1 MANWK
6 IGDKKQIIHKFT
18 KMDIEQFVSL
28 TGDNNPVHVDEQFI
42 KKTDIGGLAVHGML
56 AASYI
61 STLIG
66 KKIPGPGAI
75 WSAFNVQWKIP
86 IRIGDS
92 ILFEAEV
99 ISTFKSTKTLELSIT
114 GRNLEKN
121 IVYLEAIAK
130 VMTMEKKN
138 EIKPSTLKGKQ
149 VLITG
154 ASGTIGGEIAK
165 KLFHE
170 GAKPILWGQDKEKL
184 MRLSKDLKGAKYNSL
199 NLEKPEEIE
208 TNLKKLIKSEEVYGL
223 VHVAAPPLN
232 LKLIEELDNHI
243 ELEKHLKVGPLAF
256 HKIVQGLIP
265 QMKEG
270 GSIIAIL
277 TQNIFN
283 TPPTK
288 TSSYTSAKMATL
300 GIVKSVAAEY
310 GSRGIRCNSVSPSMI
325 NTKYTENLP
334 IKIKQIEAANNPLRR
349 LCEPEE
355 VADVVFYLLSP
366 KSSFV
371 NGTNLPIT
379 GGVIMN

>member
-6 IGDKKQIIHKFT
+6 IGDKRQIIHKFT

-28 TGDNNPVHVDEQFI
+28 TGDNNPVHVDEQFV
-42 KKTDIGGLAVHGML
+42 KKTDAGGLVVHGML

-75 WSAFNVQWKIP
+75 WSEFNVQWKIP
-86 IRIGDS
+86 IRVGDS

-99 ISTFKSTKTLELSIT
+99 ISALKSTKTLELSIT
-114 GRNLEKN
+114 GRNLEN
-121 IVYLEAIAK
+121 NRLYLEAIAK
-130 VMTMEKKN
+130 VITMEKKN
-138 EIKPSTLKGKQ
+138 EIKPTKLKGKQ

-165 KLFHE
+165 KLFNE
-170 GAKPILWGQDKEKL
+170 GAKPILWGQDIEKL
-184 MRLSKDLKGAKYNSL
+184 MQLSKDLKGAKYNSL

-208 TNLKKLIKSEEVYGL
+208 TNLKKLIKSEEIYGL

-232 LKLIEELDNHI
+232 LKSIEELDNHI

-256 HKIVQGLIP
+256 HQIVQGLIP

-270 GSIIAIL
+270 GNIIAIL
-277 TQNIFN
+277 TQYIFN
-283 TPPTK
+283 NPPAK
-288 TSSYTSAKMATL
+288 TSSYISAKMATL
-300 GIVKSVAAEY
+300 GIVKSVAVEY
-310 GSRGIRCNSVSPSMI
+310 GNRDIRCNSVSPSMI

-334 IKIKQIEAANNPLRR
+334 MKIKQIEAANNPLRR

-366 KSSFV
+366 KSSFI
-371 NGTNLPIT
+371 NGTNLPVT
-379 GGVIMN
+379 GGVTMN